1 MLECRREG
9 IKVMLDSNLA
19 ELYEVSTKALN
30 QAIRRNR
37 ERFPEDF
44 MFQLTEKEYAI
55 LRSQIVTSNAQIPG
69 LRLYLRL
76 SESL

>member
-1 MLECRREG
+1 VLECRREG